1 MSKINKIE
9 YNSFLVEIKTK
20 IQNSRIKALK
30 SVNKEMINLYWELG
44 KSIVERQER
53 NGWGKAI
60 VENIANDLQQSFP
73 SIQGFSSQNLW
84 RMRKFYMNYKD
95 NEKLAPLVRE
105 ISWSHNI
112 IIFEKLKDDQAKE
125 FYLQMIRKFG
135 WSKNVL
141 LNQLENGAYEKFLIN
156 QTNFDKSVTEKHRH
170 QAKLAVKDE
179 YVFDFLELSQE
190 YGERELEGA
199 LIHNVRN
206 FLLEMGGEF
215 AFIGNQYKIQVGAEE
230 FYIDLLLYHRKLR
243 ALIVVELKT
252 GKFKPEFAGKMQFY
266 LTALNE
272 TVKHEDENSS
282 IGIIICK
289 EKDRTVVEYA
299 LKDSKTPIGVAQ
311 YTLKKSLPKEMKQL
325 LPSASEIVERLK
337 KLGD

>member
-1 MSKINKIE
+1 
-9 YNSFLVEIKTK
+9 
-20 IQNSRIKALK
+20 
-30 SVNKEMINLYWELG
+30 
-44 KSIVERQER
+44 
-53 NGWGKAI
+53 
-60 VENIANDLQQSFP
+60 
-73 SIQGFSSQNLW
+73 
-84 RMRKFYMNYKD
+84 MNYKD